1 MRGRKPVPTAL
12 KILRGNPGCRRL
24 NDREPE
30 PAEAVN
36 LTPPD
41 WLNEDAKAEWA
52 DKAPMLQRLGLL
64 TEADLDAFCL
74 YCQTFAR
81 WKEAE
86 KKLLQFGMVV
96 KSNSNNGFPVLSPYL
111 QISNKAQAQ
120 ATKMLIEFGLT
131 PSSRSRV
138 TVSKKQKV
146 DKQKERF
153 FGADTSR
160 TA

>member
-1 MRGRKPVPTAL
+1 MRGRKPVPTEMRVV
-12 KILRGNPGCRRL
+12 RGNPGRRPL

-30 PAEAVN
+30 PAPPAD

-41 WLNEDAKAEWA
+41 WLNDDAKSEWA

-96 KSNSNNGFPVLSPYL
+96 KSNSNNGFPIVSPYL
-111 QISNKAQAQ
+111 AISNKAQQ
-120 ATKMLIEFGLT
+120 QCTKMLVEFGLT

-138 TVSKKQKV
+138 TVTKTPAAN
-146 DKQKERF
+146 KQKERF
-153 FGADTSR
+153 FGRPRSA
-160 TA
+160 